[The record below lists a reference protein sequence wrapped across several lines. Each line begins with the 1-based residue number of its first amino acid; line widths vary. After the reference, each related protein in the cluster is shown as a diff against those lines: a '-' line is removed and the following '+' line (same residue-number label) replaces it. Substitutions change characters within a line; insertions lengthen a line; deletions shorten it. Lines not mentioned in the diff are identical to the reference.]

1 MIADQSSAVRPPLSM
16 KRNLVGPGTFRFL
29 LSLIVVIGH
38 FTRFNFGTS
47 AVLLFFFLSGY
58 WIERMWVSRYSRA
71 KSPYLLFLVSRA
83 WRLLPIFL
91 VCSAAAL
98 LVVCGPFRDSG
109 VPPIGLGLAISSA
122 FIVGYN
128 SIDLRPLFT
137 AWSLDIELQYYAIAP
152 FLSRIIAPRPNGWP
166 LLFLAIIL
174 SIASLII
181 SGRDDVLAYLPFFV
195 GGMLAA
201 RSQLAVSTQL
211 ASIFGLVVAIY
222 FVGSSLITYNIFS
235 LGGELFSHKAGLP
248 PLNQIIL
255 ALLASPVALWT
266 VRRPSTGFDKVLADQ
281 SYIVYLVHAV
291 AVDILTRFVP
301 TYANDDYLSR
311 LIIAAVTIFLVGL
324 CCHLLWKFVDEP
336 SNRARHRFVQARMA
350 LQ

>member
-1 MIADQSSAVRPPLSM
+1 
-16 KRNLVGPGTFRFL
+16 
-29 LSLIVVIGH
+29 
-38 FTRFNFGTS
+38 
-47 AVLLFFFLSGY
+47 
-58 WIERMWVSRYSRA
+58 
-71 KSPYLLFLVSRA
+71 
-83 WRLLPIFL
+83 
-91 VCSAAAL
+91 
-98 LVVCGPFRDSG
+98 
-109 VPPIGLGLAISSA
+109 
-122 FIVGYN
+122 
-128 SIDLRPLFT
+128 
-137 AWSLDIELQYYAIAP
+137 
-152 FLSRIIAPRPNGWP
+152 